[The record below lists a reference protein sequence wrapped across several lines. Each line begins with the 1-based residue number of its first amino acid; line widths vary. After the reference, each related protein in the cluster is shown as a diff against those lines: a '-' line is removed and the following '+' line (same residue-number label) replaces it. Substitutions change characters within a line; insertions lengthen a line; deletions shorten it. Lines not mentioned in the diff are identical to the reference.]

1 MGEAFAKAAGVSPV
15 PLSIMDVYTQLSA
28 SHGSI
33 DTVYN
38 SPFGALAM
46 QWHTKL
52 KYATHVPLTNG
63 IGSLVVSKR
72 FYKKL
77 PPNLQQLLKK
87 TAKVVGKKI
96 NRISR
101 RDNKKSIELLKK
113 SGITFMWNWTDE
125 EKQEMQLIRDRAA
138 KTLAESNYIPEEK
151 FTQVTN
157 ILKKFRTEKSAD
169 DPQ

>member
-1 MGEAFAKAAGVSPV
+1 V

-77 PPNLQQLLKK
+77 PSDLQQLLKQ
-87 TAKVVGKKI
+87 TGKKVGEDI
-96 NRISR
+96 NRLSR
-101 RDNKKSIELLKK
+101 RDNKKSIELLKQ
-113 SGITFMWNWTDE
+113 SGITFMWNWTNS
-125 EKQEMQLIRDRAA
+125 EKKQMLLIRDKAA
-138 KTLAESNYIPEEK
+138 QTLAETGYIPKEK
-151 FTQVTN
+151 FTQATKLLN
-157 ILKKFRTEKSAD
+157 FFNEKNNR
-169 DPQ
+169 